1 MSGLPL
7 VSVVIPC
14 HNRAHYLVPTIE
26 SVLQQNYPF
35 VECIVVDGG
44 STDGTQEIL
53 KSYGDLIRWVSKPDN
68 GHADAINQGWWMSK
82 GDILAWLN
90 ADDLY
95 VIPDA
100 IGKAATYLH
109 SNPNVD
115 FWRILDNKLNNQS
128 NIQYIPVGRSIE
140 NVSNA
145 ARLDQLWSRSVKS

>member
-1 MSGLPL
+1 MSDLPL

-14 HNRAHYLVPTIE
+14 LNLSHYLVLTIE
-26 SVLQQNYPF
+26 RVLQQDYPW

-53 KSYGDLIRWVSKPDN
+53 KSYGDRIRWVSKPDN
-68 GHADAINQGWWMSK
+68 GHADVINKGWWMSK

-95 VIPDA
+95 VIPDV
-100 IGKAATYLH
+100 IGEAATYLH

-115 FWRILDNKLNNQS
+115 FWRILDNKLNIQS
-128 NIQYIPVGRSIE
+128 NIQYY
-140 NVSNA
+140 
-145 ARLDQLWSRSVKS
+145 Q